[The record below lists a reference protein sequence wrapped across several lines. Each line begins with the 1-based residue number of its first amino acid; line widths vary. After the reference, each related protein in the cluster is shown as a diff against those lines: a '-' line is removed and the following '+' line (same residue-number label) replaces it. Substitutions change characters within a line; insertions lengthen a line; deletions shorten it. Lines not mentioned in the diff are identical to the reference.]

1 MKRTSI
7 RRVSQKR
14 WAQIPER
21 QELRQIQL
29 VGAPNCEAKI
39 EGVCEIHATDVHE
52 LINRSQMRNS
62 WLTPELFVS
71 LCRPCHH
78 FVTVYPLWAKKHGYT
93 LSSWQYAPFNIEK
106 AQRIRG
112 KCRDKTCTKDHMELL
127 SGD

>member
-1 MKRTSI
+1 MSQNPMRRISAKRAEQITE
-7 RRVSQKR
+7 RRR
-14 WAQIPER
+14 
-21 QELRQIQL
+21 LTQIQ
-29 VGAPNCEAKI
+29 AEKIPFCEGNL
-39 EGVCEIHATDVHE
+39 EGCKRHIHDVHE
-52 LINRSQMRNS
+52 LINRSQRS
-62 WLTPELFVS
+62 TAWLEPTLFIS

-78 FVTVYPLWAKKHGYT
+78 FVTVHPLWAKKHGYT